1 MNLTSTATAPTATAP
16 ARLRRTQSSAV
27 PTAPRWLC
35 GRQRELEV
43 LDRLVARVRAG
54 EGSVLVLRG
63 EAGAGKTALL
73 DHVSQSASG
82 CRVVRA
88 TGVESEIELAFAGL
102 HQLCA
107 PVLDHL
113 DHLPH
118 RQRAAL
124 ATAFGLSEGEPPDR
138 FVVGLAMLSL
148 LADVAEEQPLLC
160 VVDDAQWLDRVS
172 AQTLAFVARRLLA
185 ERVALVF
192 GLLEPGDE
200 HELDGLRELAITG
213 LGDDDARALLDSV
226 IRGPV
231 DTRVRDR
238 IIAETRGN
246 PLALV
251 ELPRGLTPTELA
263 FGFGLPHTMPLTSR
277 IEQGFQRRLE
287 PLPAATRR
295 LLLAAAAE
303 PVGDGVL
310 LWRAADRLGI
320 GPEDAVAAE
329 GTGLIELGPP
339 IRFRH
344 PLVRSAAYRSASRE
358 ERRAVHRALAEVT
371 NPELDPDRR
380 AWHRA
385 RAALRPDEGVAVELE
400 RSADRAQ
407 ARGGLA
413 AAAAFLEEAAR
424 MTLDLERRAERAL
437 AAAQAKYD
445 AGAPDAALALLAA
458 AQPTTSGELH
468 RARVDLLRAQITFAT
483 RRGNDGPPL
492 LLKAA
497 RHLETLDIELARETY
512 LEAFTAAVIVGRL
525 SRGADVVEIARAVR
539 ALPSAPFPPRPQDL
553 LLDGLAL
560 LVTEGRAVAT
570 PVLAQ
575 AVKSFRRD
583 DIAADE
589 RQLRWLWLAA
599 RVAQDLWDDES
610 WEVLCDQHVRL
621 ARQVGALTV
630 LPIALR
636 SRIFVHGLW
645 GELAEGEALTGEA
658 QSVAAVTGM
667 RLAAYGTVLLAALRG
682 RQAEAIE
689 LINTTLHDVVSR
701 GEGTGVAISNYAAAL
716 VYNGLG
722 RYADAMTAAGVA
734 SEYSDLGVVAGAL
747 TELVEAAVRSDK
759 REPAT
764 VALQRLSET
773 TRAAGTDWALGI
785 EARCRAL
792 VSDDDVAEPLHRE
805 AIERLG
811 RTRVRLELARAHLLY
826 GEWLRRERRRV
837 DAREQLRIAY
847 EMLTA
852 MGAHAFAERARREL
866 VATGE
871 NNRKRTVETRDELTA
886 QEAQVAQLA
895 RDGLS
900 NREIGAEL
908 FISPRTVKYHLW
920 KVFTKLDITY
930 RQELRGTLLDTAR
943 AGAVD

>member
-1 MNLTSTATAPTATAP
+1 MSLTSTATAATAAAP
-16 ARLRRTQSSAV
+16 ARLHRLHCSAV

-35 GRQRELEV
+35 GRERECKV
-43 LDRLVARVRAG
+43 LDRLVSRVRAG

-73 DHVSQSASG
+73 DHVSESASG
-82 CRVVRA
+82 CRVVSA
-88 TGVESEIELAFAGL
+88 TGVESEIELAYAGL

-118 RQRAAL
+118 QQRAAL
-124 ATAFGLSEGEPPDR
+124 ATAFGLSQREPPDR
-138 FVVGLAMLSL
+138 FMVGLAMLSL
-148 LADVAEEQPLLC
+148 LADVAEEQPLVC

-192 GLLEPGDE
+192 GVLEPSDE
-200 HELDGLRELAITG
+200 HELDGLPELAITG
-213 LGDDDARALLDSV
+213 LSDDDARALLDSV
-226 IRGPV
+226 VRGPI
-231 DTRVRDR
+231 DPRVRDR

-263 FGFGLPHTMPLTSR
+263 FGFGLSDTMPLTSR
-277 IEQGFQRRLE
+277 IEQGFLRRLE
-287 PLPAATRR
+287 ALPAATRHV
-295 LLLAAAAE
+295 LLAAAAE
-303 PVGDGVL
+303 PVGDGAL
-310 LWRAADRLGI
+310 LRRAVDRLGI
-320 GPEDAVAAE
+320 DPEAALAAE
-329 GTGLIELGPP
+329 GTGLIELGPQ

-358 ERRAVHRALAEVT
+358 ERRTVHRALADVT
-371 NPELDPDRR
+371 NPGLDPDRR

-385 RAALRPDEGVAVELE
+385 RAAVGPDEAVASELE

-413 AAAAFLEEAAR
+413 AAAAFLEGAAEL
-424 MTLDLERRAERAL
+424 TLDPARRGERAL
-437 AAAQAKYD
+437 AAARAKYD
-445 AGAPDAALALLAA
+445 AGDPDAALELLAA
-458 AQPTTSGELH
+458 SQPTTSCEMH
-468 RARVDLLRAQITFAT
+468 KARADLLRAQIAFAS
-483 RRGNDGPPL
+483 RQGSDAPPL
-492 LLKAA
+492 LLEAGRK
-497 RHLETLDIELARETY
+497 LEPLDIGLARETY
-512 LEAFTAAVIVGRL
+512 LEAFMAAVIVGRL
-525 SRGADVVEIARAVR
+525 SCEADVVEVSEAVR
-539 ALPSAPFPPRPQDL
+539 ATRAPSTPARPHDL

-560 LVTEGRAVAT
+560 MVTQGRAAAT
-570 PVLAQ
+570 PMLKE
-575 AVKSFRRD
+575 AVKAFRGD
-583 DIAADE
+583 AIPTDE
-589 RQLRWLWLAA
+589 RLRWLWLAG

-610 WEVLCDQHVRL
+610 WDVLCAQHVRL

-658 QSVAAVTGM
+658 QSVAAVTGTP
-667 RLAAYGTVLLAALRG
+667 LAAYGTVLLAALRG
-682 RQAEAIE
+682 REAEATE
-689 LINTTLHDVVSR
+689 LIKTTLDDVVSR
-701 GEGTGVAISNYAAAL
+701 GEGRGLAISNYAAAL
-716 VYNGLG
+716 LYNGLG
-722 RYADAMTAAGVA
+722 RYTDAMAAAEAA
-734 SEYSDLGVVAGAL
+734 SEYNDLGVVGWAL
-747 TELVEAAVRSDK
+747 TELVEAAVRSDR
-759 REPAT
+759 REPAI
-764 VALQRLSET
+764 VALERLSET
-773 TRAAGTDWALGI
+773 ARAAGTDWALGI

-837 DAREQLRIAY
+837 DAREQLRTAH
-847 EMLTA
+847 EMLTT
-852 MGAHAFAERARREL
+852 MGAEAFAERARREL
-866 VATGE
+866 VATGQTA
-871 NNRKRTVETRDELTA
+871 RKRTVETRDELTA
-886 QEAQVAQLA
+886 QESQVARLA

-908 FISPRTVKYHLW
+908 FISPRTVKYHLR
-920 KVFTKLDITY
+920 KVFTKLDITC
-930 RQELRGTLLDTAR
+930 RQELRGALVDAAR
-943 AGAVD
+943 AGTVD